1 MPQSPKTILIGSV
14 DLPPPIFYFFRGE
27 LPKRKIARQDFREP
41 VLGRSQAGARFIQGR
56 RAMIQRVKRTASFW
70 RVSAGMLAG
79 WFFLSGTGAGAGG
92 GLPLSVRPAYADS
105 LGEED
110 ARTPKGFP
118 TGPVLES
125 LDLARGSGLSRHR
138 PSGIPVNPSW
148 GPKLWPQEGGSDS
161 RNPYFSAPLPPKTAT
176 AKTAPLPG
184 ADPYDASGHFGLIGE
199 DGAAS
204 AEKPSGEVSWT
215 RTFGTSPLERMNYRF
230 VRQPMLVSGRVVLV
244 STRGQVL
251 CLDAVTGGI
260 LWKRRLPASVWAPA
274 VSDGQVLYVVSGTPF
289 VTAPH
294 MMGYA
299 QSRIIRRGNGPGHLF
314 ALSLATGKILWS
326 APTPGPALGSPVL
339 AGGSLWVTT
348 GSGRLAGYSLER
360 EKKVLEMPL
369 ASSSGWSSPLFVHNW
384 LWLSLEGP
392 TKLLALW
399 PDRKRTV
406 WALSVPP
413 DRRLVLFTPT
423 PSFGD
428 KRLVTLFRSVRK
440 GVPDEELAV
449 VSAVTGHV
457 FHQIPFSS
465 IAPVKEGGPQP
476 DLPPYA
482 RVYEGMAGVTVSGQ
496 TAVAAS
502 NLFGR
507 AMAVDIASGH
517 LYWSTPLP
525 SDPLGPGTLAG
536 GLYILPLRGRIEFF
550 LLASGKEIGHQSF
563 RGSPGAGSP
572 PVIGSTLYVSGQD
585 GTVRAISLERY
596 RNIIVPPPPE
606 KGSGANQATSTGG
619 RGGEG
624 G

>member
-1 MPQSPKTILIGSV
+1 
-14 DLPPPIFYFFRGE
+14 
-27 LPKRKIARQDFREP
+27 
-41 VLGRSQAGARFIQGR
+41 
-56 RAMIQRVKRTASFW
+56 
-70 RVSAGMLAG
+70 MLAL
-79 WFFLSGTGAGAGG
+79 WFFLSGSGTGVGTVRT
-92 GLPLSVRPAYADS
+92 LSVRPASADS

-125 LDLARGSGLSRHR
+125 LDQGPGSGQLRHR
-138 PSGIPVNPSW
+138 SFGVPVNPSW
-148 GPKLWPQEGGSDS
+148 GPKLWTQEGGSDS
-161 RNPYFSAPLPPKTAT
+161 RNPYFSAPLPPKTAPE
-176 AKTAPLPG
+176 KTASPPG
-184 ADPYDASGHFGLIGE
+184 ADRPDPYDASGHFGLIGE
-199 DGAAS
+199 DGAGA
-204 AEKPSGEVSWT
+204 AEKSSGKVTWT
-215 RTFGTSPLERMNYRF
+215 RTFGTSPLDRMNYRF
-230 VRQPMLVSGRVVLV
+230 VRQPILVSGRVVLV

-251 CLDAVTGGI
+251 CLDAVTGET

-274 VSDGQVLYVVSGTPF
+274 VSDGQALYVVSGTPF
-289 VTAPH
+289 VTAPD

-299 QSRIIRRGNGPGHLF
+299 QTRTIRRGNGPGHLF

-339 AGGSLWVTT
+339 ARGSLWVTT

-465 IAPVKEGGPQP
+465 IAPVKDGGAQR

-482 RVYEGMAGVTVSGQ
+482 RVYEGMAGVTVAGQ

-502 NLFGR
+502 TLFGR
-507 AMAVDIASGH
+507 AMAVDIPSGH
-517 LYWSTPLP
+517 LYWSAPLA

-550 LLASGKEIGHQSF
+550 LLASGKEIGHQSL

-596 RNIIVPPPPE
+596 RSIILPPPPE
-606 KGSGANQATSTGG
+606 NGSGTNQATAIGG
-619 RGGEG
+619 KGGVG